1 MNSQAAPSPP
11 AAGAVRRTDET
22 KAIIR
27 SIVGTGIGLAT
38 LVLMLAGLMLTS
50 LNNLNTRID
59 DVNANFNA
67 RIDDVNA
74 NFNARIDDVNA
85 NFNARIDS
93 LDTRIDVNTREPR
106 E

>member
-1 MNSQAAPSPP
+1 MIFTMNGAKLRGMDSQAAPPP
-11 AAGAVRRTDET
+11 AAGTVRRTDET

-74 NFNARIDDVNA
+74 NFNARID
-85 NFNARIDS
+85 S